1 MRDTADTTAPNAAP
15 EPTLTVDPASAAAG
29 DVEGLQALLA
39 GLVREREE
47 LRGRAAAREALEA
60 NRAAIVRAQWQL
72 SHALIARY
80 RPDERAA

>member
-1 MRDTADTTAPNAAP
+1 VRNTADTTARDAAP
-15 EPTLTVDPASAAAG
+15 APTLTVEPGPAAAG
-29 DVEGLQALLA
+29 DVEALQGVLA

-47 LRGRAAAREALEA
+47 LRGCAAAREALEA

-80 RPDERAA
+80 RPDEQAA